1 MRRIAGEV
9 NDLAPFDVVI
19 HNAGVI
25 EGPAL
30 IAVNVVA
37 FIVFTIDFFLFM
49 KSGRERSR

>member
-1 MRRIAGEV
+1 M
-9 NDLAPFDVVI
+9 DPFLI
-19 HNAGVI
+19 Y
-25 EGPAL
+25 L